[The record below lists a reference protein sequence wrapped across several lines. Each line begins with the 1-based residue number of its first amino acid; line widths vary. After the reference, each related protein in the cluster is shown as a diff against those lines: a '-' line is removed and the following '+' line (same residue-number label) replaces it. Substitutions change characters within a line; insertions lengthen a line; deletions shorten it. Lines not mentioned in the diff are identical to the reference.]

1 MLTLREKG
9 DYSMG
14 NKKFYNKI
22 KTYQEKL
29 RDFLQKNA
37 SNLFISKSIRAKLI
51 LAFLIP
57 VVLIIIL
64 GLFSYSNTSGTV
76 TRLAAQS
83 SETAMENGGK
93 YFTLLLNTIKNQ
105 AEQICTDVDVQNYY
119 TKKWN
124 KNDINDARLQLET
137 AKKINNKLMSASA
150 FNPDISGVMIL
161 SGAESVSSIFAT
173 AVYADVE
180 NSGFIKVLQESP
192 SNGAWFGWH
201 NELESADESI
211 SKNYSLTYMKLISN
225 LASRETVGLLV
236 IDVKPEVISN
246 FVSGIDIGK
255 NKQIYIVTSD
265 GKVIVNGETVE
276 QSDIVNQPFF
286 QKMQRSSEVSGTQS
300 VSYLN
305 SRYLTSYYKIADSGI
320 ILIGMMPEKELNSA
334 ASTVIII
341 TVIIMAA
348 AVLIALATGYF
359 MANSMRKTINLI
371 VDASE
376 QAASGDLSMS
386 FKSERKDELGKLTNS
401 INSMIS
407 SMRMLIEQTKNV
419 SEKVSSSANV
429 VSSTSGHVSSIFNE
443 ISRAIQE
450 ITSGAAAQ
458 AEDAENGVKTI
469 NELADKIND
478 VVYNIEEM
486 NDLANDTTKMTAV
499 GLSSINELEAKANE
513 TTAISREII
522 DYIQELN
529 NHSKSIGKII
539 KVIGNIADQTNLLA
553 LNAAIEA
560 ARAGSMGR
568 GFAVVADEVRKL
580 AEQSM
585 IAARDISSI
594 IRNTQDMTAK
604 TVKKAAE
611 TEIIIGTQ
619 NKAVKEAIDIFEKI
633 NSSMDNLSGKIE
645 QIIKLIMEMEKNK
658 NHTITSIQNIS
669 AVSEETAASAEEVT
683 ASTQEQ
689 TVIIE
694 ELASKADELKQA
706 AFDLQKSIKRFKLN

>member
-83 SETAMENGGK
+83 CETAMENGGK

-604 TVKKAAE
+604 TVEKAAE

>member
-348 AVLIALATGYF
+348 AVLIALATGDF

-604 TVKKAAE
+604 TVEKAAE

>member
-320 ILIGMMPEKELNSA
+320 ILIGMTPEKELNSA

-604 TVKKAAE
+604 TVEKAAE

>member
-305 SRYLTSYYKIADSGI
+305 SRYLTS
-320 ILIGMMPEKELNSA
+320 
-334 ASTVIII
+334 
-341 TVIIMAA
+341 
-348 AVLIALATGYF
+348 
-359 MANSMRKTINLI
+359 
-371 VDASE
+371 
-376 QAASGDLSMS
+376 
-386 FKSERKDELGKLTNS
+386 
-401 INSMIS
+401 
-407 SMRMLIEQTKNV
+407 
-419 SEKVSSSANV
+419 
-429 VSSTSGHVSSIFNE
+429 
-443 ISRAIQE
+443 
-450 ITSGAAAQ
+450 
-458 AEDAENGVKTI
+458 
-469 NELADKIND
+469 
-478 VVYNIEEM
+478 
-486 NDLANDTTKMTAV
+486 
-499 GLSSINELEAKANE
+499 
-513 TTAISREII
+513 
-522 DYIQELN
+522 
-529 NHSKSIGKII
+529 
-539 KVIGNIADQTNLLA
+539 
-553 LNAAIEA
+553 
-560 ARAGSMGR
+560 
-568 GFAVVADEVRKL
+568 
-580 AEQSM
+580 
-585 IAARDISSI
+585 
-594 IRNTQDMTAK
+594 
-604 TVKKAAE
+604 
-611 TEIIIGTQ
+611 
-619 NKAVKEAIDIFEKI
+619 
-633 NSSMDNLSGKIE
+633 
-645 QIIKLIMEMEKNK
+645 
-658 NHTITSIQNIS
+658 
-669 AVSEETAASAEEVT
+669 
-683 ASTQEQ
+683 
-689 TVIIE
+689 
-694 ELASKADELKQA
+694 
-706 AFDLQKSIKRFKLN
+706 